1 MCKDNKQTK
10 KSRLKKFLKWIVISV
25 VVLILLIAGGIYYV
39 LNYLDW
45 QGIVR
50 NLVHEKGSEVVG
62 TSVDIGKIYL
72 SLSDG
77 KGGVNNISVANPK
90 GYSQDYIIKLGGVSV
105 SVDVNSVKKLA
116 EESLKGTGSKV
127 KTVVINEIRIDKPE
141 VTYELMSLSQN
152 NVDDILANINKNT
165 ASTSKEPVKEEAK
178 NATQYKVAIKKV
190 VVANGVA
197 TVAANLLGA
206 SQSLS
211 LNLPTV
217 TIANLGTEK
226 QGITIEDGIARIF
239 KEILKT
245 TTNVVAKADLSG
257 LLSGVGDLAGAA
269 VDGAGK
275 AAGAVVDGAGKATG
289 AVVDGA
295 GAAAGAAVDGAKGLV
310 NGVGGLFK

>member
-1 MCKDNKQTK
+1 MSEEKKQTK
-10 KSRLKKFLKWIVISV
+10 KSRFKKFLKWIVISV
-25 VVLILLIAGGIYYV
+25 VVLILLIAGGIYYAF
-39 LNYLDW
+39 NYLDW

-62 TSVDIGKIYL
+62 TSVNIGKINL
-72 SLSDG
+72 SLADG
-77 KGGVNNISVANPK
+77 KGGVNSISVANPK
-90 GYSQDYIIKLGGVSV
+90 GYSQDYIIKLGGVHV

-127 KTVVINEIRIDKPE
+127 KTVVINEIKVDRPE
-141 VTYELMSLSQN
+141 VTYELMSLKQN
-152 NVDDILANINKNT
+152 NVDDILVNIKKNT
-165 ASTSKEPVKEEAK
+165 ASNAKEPAK
-178 NATQYKVAIKKV
+178 TEDNDATQY
-190 VVANGVA
+190 NGKA

-239 KEILKT
+239 QEILKT

-257 LLSGVGDLAGAA
+257 LLSGVGNIAGAAIDGAGKAAGAA

-275 AAGAVVDGAGKATG
+275 AAGAAVDGAGK
-289 AVVDGA
+289 
-295 GAAAGAAVDGAKGLV
+295 AAGAAVDGAKGLV

>member
-1 MCKDNKQTK
+1 MSEEKKQTK
-10 KSRLKKFLKWIVISV
+10 KGRFKKFLKWIVMSV
-25 VVLILLIAGGIYYV
+25 VVLILLIAGGVYYAF
-39 LNYLDW
+39 NYLDW

-62 TSVDIGKIYL
+62 TSVNIGKIDL
-72 SLSDG
+72 SLTDG
-77 KGGVNNISVANPK
+77 KGGVNSISVANPK
-90 GYSQDYIIKLGGVSV
+90 GYSQDYIIKLGGVHV

-127 KTVVINEIRIDKPE
+127 KTVVINEIKVDRPE
-141 VTYELMSLSQN
+141 VTYELMSLKQN
-152 NVDDILANINKNT
+152 NVDDILANIKKNT
-165 ASTSKEPVKEEAK
+165 ASSAKEPAK
-178 NATQYKVAIKKV
+178 VADKDATQYKVAIKKV
-190 VVANGVA
+190 VIADGNA

-239 KEILKT
+239 QEILKT

-257 LLSGVGDLAGAA
+257 LLSGVGNIAGAAIDGAGKAAGAA

-275 AAGAVVDGAGKATG
+275 AAGAAVDGAGK
-289 AVVDGA
+289 
-295 GAAAGAAVDGAKGLV
+295 AAGAAVDGAKGLV

>member
-1 MCKDNKQTK
+1 MSEEKKQTK
-10 KSRLKKFLKWIVISV
+10 KSRFKKFLKWIVGSV
-25 VVLILLIAGGIYYV
+25 VVLILLIAGGIYYA

-72 SLSDG
+72 SLTDG

-90 GYSQDYIIKLGGVSV
+90 GYSQDYIIQLGGVHV
-105 SVDVNSVKKLA
+105 SVDVNSVKNLA
-116 EESLKGTGSKV
+116 QESIKGTGSKV
-127 KTVVINEIRIDKPE
+127 KTVVINEIRVDKPE
-141 VTYELMSLSQN
+141 VTYELMNLNQN
-152 NVDDILANINKNT
+152 NVNDILANINKNT
-165 ASTSKEPVKEEAK
+165 ASNAKEPAKTEDKE
-178 NATQYKVAIKKV
+178 ATQYKVAIKKV

-239 KEILKT
+239 REILKT

>member
-1 MCKDNKQTK
+1 MSEDKKQTK
-10 KSRLKKFLKWIVISV
+10 KSRFKKFLKWIVISV
-25 VVLILLIAGGIYYV
+25 VVLILLIAGGVYYAF
-39 LNYLDW
+39 NYLDW

-62 TSVDIGKIYL
+62 TSVNIGKINL
-72 SLSDG
+72 SLADG

-90 GYSQDYIIKLGGVSV
+90 GYSQDYIIKLDGVHV

-116 EESLKGTGSKV
+116 QESIKGTGSKV
-127 KTVVINEIRIDKPE
+127 KTVVINEIKVDKPE
-141 VTYELMSLSQN
+141 VTYELMNLSQN
-152 NVDDILANINKNT
+152 NVNDILANINKNT
-165 ASTSKEPVKEEAK
+165 ASSAKEPAKEENK
-178 NATQYKVAIKKV
+178 DATQYKVAIKKV
-190 VVANGVA
+190 VIANGTA

-257 LLSGVGDLAGAA
+257 LLGGVGNLAGAA

-275 AAGAVVDGAGKATG
+275 AAGAVVEGAGKTAG

-295 GAAAGAAVDGAKGLV
+295 GSAAGAAVDGAKGLV

>member
-1 MCKDNKQTK
+1 MSEDKKQTK
-10 KSRLKKFLKWIVISV
+10 KSRFKKFLKWIVISV
-25 VVLILLIAGGIYYV
+25 VVLILLIAGGIYYAF
-39 LNYLDW
+39 NYLDW

-62 TSVDIGKIYL
+62 TSVNIGKINL
-72 SLSDG
+72 SLADG

-90 GYSQDYIIKLGGVSV
+90 GYSQDYIIKLDGVHV

-116 EESLKGTGSKV
+116 QESIKGTGSKV
-127 KTVVINEIRIDKPE
+127 KTVVINEIKVDKPE
-141 VTYELMSLSQN
+141 VTYELMNLNQN
-152 NVDDILANINKNT
+152 NVNDILANINKNT
-165 ASTSKEPVKEEAK
+165 ASSAKEPAKEENK
-178 NATQYKVAIKKV
+178 DATQYKVAIKKV
-190 VVANGVA
+190 VIANGTA

-257 LLSGVGDLAGAA
+257 LLGGVGNLAGAA

-275 AAGAVVDGAGKATG
+275 AAGAVVEGAGKTAG

-295 GAAAGAAVDGAKGLV
+295 GSAAGAAVDGAKGLV